1 MITRSFDPVQRDSLL
16 QFESEI
22 TKCLGLI
29 DDETSTKIK
38 QRVASAYTR
47 LVQSK
52 NAPYKIVFNESNS
65 NFELIES
72 IKELEEQK
80 AKLANKI
87 KLFKTIIE
95 IKNQLR
101 SPNDLENIF
110 VYKNQLKNIDTNE
123 LTESQRSS
131 IRLLLS
137 SDTRPGSDISEYVDR
152 HFSTSS
158 LEQDLEKLNKIS
170 VTLPKDS
177 LPNLQNELSGLNK
190 LVDDTINDF
199 KTNSNKKFQERFAT
213 NKKIGFATV
222 AIVVLGFAVAAAV
235 CAVVAPP
242 LVAIPLAVV
251 FACCSGLS
259 LGIGPFIS
267 KSMSREAA
275 RYDSHQPQE
284 YIKSLTNN
292 ANDISKKYFA
302 KADDSKSQTA
312 ELRTS

>member
-1 MITRSFDPVQRDSLL
+1 M
-16 QFESEI
+16 
-22 TKCLGLI
+22 
-29 DDETSTKIK
+29 
-38 QRVASAYTR
+38 
-47 LVQSK
+47 
-52 NAPYKIVFNESNS
+52 
-65 NFELIES
+65 
-72 IKELEEQK
+72 
-80 AKLANKI
+80 
-87 KLFKTIIE
+87 
-95 IKNQLR
+95 
-101 SPNDLENIF
+101 
-110 VYKNQLKNIDTNE
+110 
-123 LTESQRSS
+123 
-131 IRLLLS
+131 
-137 SDTRPGSDISEYVDR
+137 
-152 HFSTSS
+152 
-158 LEQDLEKLNKIS
+158 
-170 VTLPKDS
+170 
-177 LPNLQNELSGLNK
+177 SGLNK

-275 RYDSHQPQE
+275 RYDSNQPQE